1 MRRVTIITIMRY
13 VAVVMLVLF
22 FWGGTGFAEETEVVP
37 VGPQLPSSQEAPSA
51 QAQPAARITCLPED
65 QACQSEMSQ
74 AAEKQ
79 SSSQQPSSQQP
90 ASQQPSSQ
98 QPASQQPASQQLPG
112 KQLEKQPIRAL
123 RPELRAEQLSAF
135 EKYIAGTLSP
145 AVSTNIKQFGYE
157 LFRNPPSTF
166 APVEE
171 VPVGPDYVVGPGD
184 EIRVSIWGK
193 INGQWTATVDR
204 DGNISLP
211 KIGTIG
217 VTGLT
222 FKELKDILQREVSK
236 YYIGIEMNVSMGS
249 LRTIRVYVVG
259 NAMQPGAYTVSSL
272 STLVN
277 ALFESGGPSKTGSMR
292 DIQLKRNGETLVHF
306 DMYDFLLKGDK
317 TKDMRIMPEDVIFIP
332 PVGPL
337 AGIAGNVRNP
347 AIYELKGETKLL
359 DLIDMAGGLTGVAFK
374 GRVQLRRV
382 EDHQFRTIFEGDLVG
397 IHKDSEKNYVL
408 KDGDLVK
415 VFPVVE
421 RRDTVVIAGAVAHPG
436 EYGLVQGVT
445 TVKDL
450 ISLSGGLLYYA
461 SYQAE
466 LTRVQVTQQGP
477 RTERFDIDL
486 AKAEENDPKNNIPL
500 QINDYLLVHEVPE
513 WHLYK
518 TVTISGEVKF
528 PGTYTIR
535 KGERLSSLI
544 ERAGGYTDRAYLR
557 GAVFTRESVR
567 KIQQR
572 SLDDM
577 IARLQRELFSQST
590 AIGTAASPEEVQAR
604 KAALESSRGFI
615 EQLKKLRATGR
626 MTVSLANV
634 RLLKGSPYDIELEA
648 CDTLFIP
655 MENSVVSVVGSVMT
669 EQASFLYVQGL
680 GYQDY
685 VEMSGG
691 YTRYADEDNVYVL
704 KVDGSA
710 RKLASGFVTWNSG
723 KSRWEVSAF
732 GEKVKE
738 IEPGDTIIVPEKL
751 EHIAWLRE
759 VKDITQILMQMAVTA
774 GVVIK
779 IL

>member
-1 MRRVTIITIMRY
+1 MRKTT
-13 VAVVMLVLF
+13 VMTMIRSLAALLLFLF
-22 FWGGTGFAEETEVVP
+22 FMAGPVFAEGVEVIP
-37 VGPQLPSSQEAPSA
+37 VGPQIGSSQESTSSR
-51 QAQPAARITCLPED
+51 AQPAVPNAGPGQQ
-65 QACQSEMSQ
+65 QAP
-74 AAEKQ
+74 AKQ
-79 SSSQQPSSQQP
+79 
-90 ASQQPSSQ
+90 
-98 QPASQQPASQQLPG
+98 PG
-112 KQLEKQPIRAL
+112 KKATAAAAAAQT
-123 RPELRAEQLSAF
+123 EQLSSF
-135 EKYIAGTLSP
+135 EKYIAGGASP
-145 AVSTNIKQFGYE
+145 AVSTNIRQFGYD
-157 LFRNPPSTF
+157 LFSNPPSPF
-166 APVEE
+166 APVQE

-193 INGQWTATVDR
+193 INDQWTVTVDR
-204 DGNISLP
+204 DGNINIP
-211 KIGTIG
+211 KIGVIG

-222 FKELKDILQREVSK
+222 FRELKDVLQREISK
-236 YYIGIEMNVSMGS
+236 YYIGIDMNVSMGS

-259 NAMQPGAYTVSSL
+259 NAMRPGAYTVSSL

-277 ALFESGGPSKTGSMR
+277 ALFESGGPGKTGSMR
-292 DIQLKRNGETLVHF
+292 DIQLKRNGKTLVHF

-317 TKDMRIMPEDVIFIP
+317 TKDMRLMPEDVIFIP

-347 AIYELKGETKLL
+347 AIYELKGDTRLL

-374 GRVQLRRV
+374 GRVQLQRV
-382 EDHQFRTIFEGDLVG
+382 EDHRFRTIFEGDLVG
-397 IHKDSEKNYVL
+397 IHTDSQKNYL
-408 KDGDLVK
+408 LRDSDLVK

-421 RRDTVVIAGAVAHPG
+421 QKDTVVIAGAVAHPG
-436 EYGLVQGVT
+436 EYGVIPGVT

-466 LTRVQVTQQGP
+466 LTRVKVTQQGP
-477 RTERFDIDL
+477 VTERFDIDL
-486 AKAEENDPKNNIPL
+486 SKAEQNEPKDNMPL
-500 QINDYLLVHEVPE
+500 EINDYLLVHEVPD

-518 TVTISGEVKF
+518 TVTITGEVKY
-528 PGTYTIR
+528 PGTYTIK

-544 ERAGGYTDRAYLR
+544 ERAGGYTDKAYLR

-567 KIQQR
+567 KLQQK

-577 IARLQRELFSQST
+577 VARLERELFSQGT
-590 AIGTAASPEEVQAR
+590 EVATAASQEELQA
-604 KAALESSRGFI
+604 KAAEMQNRRSFI

-626 MTVSLANV
+626 MTVRLANV
-634 RLLKGSPYDIELEA
+634 RLLKGSPYDIELE
-648 CDTLFIP
+648 DGDDLHIP
-655 MENSVVSVVGSVMT
+655 MENSVVNVVGSVMT
-669 EQASFLYVQGL
+669 EQASFIYVGNL
-680 GYQDY
+680 SYKDY

-691 YTRYADEDNVYVL
+691 YTRYADTDNVYVL

-710 RKLASGFVTWNSG
+710 RKLSRSFINWDPL

-751 EHIAWLRE
+751 EHVAWLRE
-759 VKDITQILMQMAVTA
+759 FKDLTQILMQMAVTA
-774 GVVIK
+774 GVAIK

>member
-1 MRRVTIITIMRY
+1 MITMTRNI
-13 VAVVMLVLF
+13 AALMLVLLF
-22 FWGGTGFAEETEVVP
+22 LAGTVFAEETEIVP
-37 VGPQLPSSQEAPSA
+37 VGPQPSISQEGPSLQDESAP
-51 QAQPAARITCLPED
+51 QRTCLPDD
-65 QACQSEMSQ
+65 QTCRSQLRQ
-74 AAEKQ
+74 AAESHPVSPQTSPK
-79 SSSQQPSSQQP
+79 
-90 ASQQPSSQ
+90 
-98 QPASQQPASQQLPG
+98 
-112 KQLEKQPIRAL
+112 KTEKKLTRMPPRQVPV
-123 RPELRAEQLSAF
+123 EQLSAT
-135 EKYIAGTLSP
+135 EKYISGTLSP
-145 AVSTNIKQFGYE
+145 SVSTDIRQFGYD
-157 LFRNPPSTF
+157 LFRSPPSTF

-193 INGQWTATVDR
+193 INGQWTVTVDR
-204 DGNISLP
+204 DGNIGLP

-222 FKELKDILQREVSK
+222 FKELKDVLQREISK

-259 NAMQPGAYTVSSL
+259 NAMRPGAYTVSSL

-292 DIQLKRNGETLVHF
+292 DIQLKRNGKTLVHF
-306 DMYDFLLKGDK
+306 DVYDFLLKGDK
-317 TKDMRIMPEDVIFIP
+317 TEDVRLMPEDVIFIP

-374 GRVQLRRV
+374 GRVQLQRV

-397 IHKDSEKNYVL
+397 IHKDSEKNFVL
-408 KDGDLVK
+408 KDSDLVK
-415 VFPVVE
+415 VFQVVE
-421 RRDTVVIAGAVAHPG
+421 QKDIVVVTGPVAHPG
-436 EYGLVQGVT
+436 EYGVVPGIT

-466 LTRVQVTQQGP
+466 LTRVQVTQEGP

-500 QINDYLLVHEVPE
+500 QMNDYLLVHEVPE

-518 TVTISGEVKF
+518 TVAIAGEVRF
-528 PGTYTIR
+528 PGTYTIK
-535 KGERLSSLI
+535 KGETLSSLI

-567 KIQQR
+567 KLQQR

-577 IARLQRELFSQST
+577 IARLQRELFSRIT
-590 AIGTAASPEEVQAR
+590 TIGTAASPEEVQAK
-604 KAALESSRGFI
+604 KAEMESSRDFI
-615 EQLKKLRATGR
+615 EQLKKLRAAGR
-626 MTVSLANV
+626 MTVRLANV
-634 RLLKGSPYDIELEA
+634 RILKGSPYDIELE
-648 CDTLFIP
+648 DGDDLTIP

-669 EQASFLYVQGL
+669 EQASFVYEENLTYKN
-680 GYQDY
+680 Y

-691 YTRYADEDNVYVL
+691 YTRYADTDNVYVL

-710 RKLASGFVTWNSG
+710 RKLSRGFVSWNSG

-751 EHIAWLRE
+751 EHVAWLRE

-779 IL
+779 VL